1 MLFYYL
7 RFTRNFEFMD
17 AEHISRNSPNFIHNL
32 LSKIESE
39 QGPTY
44 SLSKFLR
51 CRPINEFEP
60 FFESLGLSPSE
71 YSSLLPQNLLF
82 LTDDHMLLNNFHVLC
97 NYGIPRVKIGR
108 MYKEATGIF
117 RYEDGVMD
125 LKLRAY
131 EELGLSRS
139 TVIKLV
145 SCCPLLLVGS
155 VSKEVIGVI
164 DKLKILGIESDWI
177 RGSLSGKMSYNWNRM
192 IDIMDFLD
200 KVGFTDEQQGI
211 LFRKNPAILTEGST
225 MNIHVLIARLL
236 KSGLK
241 LNDIFSLIM
250 QNPQILAGKCAKNLW
265 QAVRF
270 LSKIGTEIG
279 DMTKIIATH
288 TRLLASHSWKAPGTI
303 MKEMEFKKDHLQ
315 QILKED
321 PLKLISLA
329 SKCKT
334 SSASKHMEKGTFLL
348 KLGYLENS
356 DEMEKALRNFRGRG
370 DELQE
375 RFDCLVR
382 AGLDSHEVS
391 NMVKRSPQ
399 VLNQT
404 KDMIE
409 KKINFLRNCLHY
421 PVEFLVASPSYLH
434 CNMERVKLRF
444 TMYVWLLEKG
454 MTKPKALSTIYSC
467 SDDRFVKHFVNIH
480 PNGPSVWESLN
491 ASSASR
497 LKKLATSDVN
507 LAHQGN
513 QEMVQVKPK

>member
-1 MLFYYL
+1 MLLSKINQYLPSPVVFKKPLIIQNPSFTTLRLRSFSSFIDNPKAISFTESTTPSNSLVTNRFSISAQREAQDVLFYYL

-288 TRLLASHSWKAPGTI
+288 TRLLASHSWKAPRTI
-303 MKEMEFKKDHLQ
+303 MKTFKK
-315 QILKED
+315 
-321 PLKLISLA
+321 
-329 SKCKT
+329 
-334 SSASKHMEKGTFLL
+334 
-348 KLGYLENS
+348 
-356 DEMEKALRNFRGRG
+356 
-370 DELQE
+370 
-375 RFDCLVR
+375 
-382 AGLDSHEVS
+382 
-391 NMVKRSPQ
+391 RS
-399 VLNQT
+399 
-404 KDMIE
+404 
-409 KKINFLRNCLHY
+409 
-421 PVEFLVASPSYLH
+421 
-434 CNMERVKLRF
+434 F
-444 TMYVWLLEKG
+444 TNYNK
-454 MTKPKALSTIYSC
+454 S
-467 SDDRFVKHFVNIH
+467 
-480 PNGPSVWESLN
+480 
-491 ASSASR
+491 
-497 LKKLATSDVN
+497 
-507 LAHQGN
+507 
-513 QEMVQVKPK
+513 